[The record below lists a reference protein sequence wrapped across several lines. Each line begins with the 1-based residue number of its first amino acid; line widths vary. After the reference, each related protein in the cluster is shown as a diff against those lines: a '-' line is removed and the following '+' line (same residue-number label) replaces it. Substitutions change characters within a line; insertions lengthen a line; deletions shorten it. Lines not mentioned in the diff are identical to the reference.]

1 MKSLKE
7 KTVCRLHK
15 VNQKPG
21 PGETSGQKQG
31 DGPFVNYLYQTNFV
45 SFSVSDLVN
54 IQVHMSVVSA
64 ATVSQFCHQK
74 AFIHVEVESSRDLNI
89 FSNTFVAL
97 STICLDALPLIP
109 PNLSFLNFT
118 KTRHDDGHES
128 RQ

>member
-1 MKSLKE
+1 MK
-7 KTVCRLHK
+7 CY
-15 VNQKPG
+15 QKSV

-31 DGPFVNYLYQTNFV
+31 DGPYVNYFFHTNFV

-74 AFIHVEVESSRDLNI
+74 AVFFRVEIESSRDLNI

-97 STICLDALPLIP
+97 STICLKALPLIP
-109 PNLSFLNFT
+109 QNLSFLNFT
-118 KTRHDDGHES
+118 KTHHDDVHES